1 MGKKIEDINVVD
13 AEVLDFTYPLIN
25 ATVVEVYVNG
35 KLQENYQ
42 GINELA
48 ISYSDN
54 GNKLKL
60 MIKR

>member
-35 KLQENYQ
+35 TLQENYQ

>member
-13 AEVLDFTYPLIN
+13 AEVLDFTYPLLN
-25 ATVVEVYVNG
+25 VDVVEVFVNG

-42 GINELA
+42 GIQEMA
-48 ISYSDN
+48 ISYVEN
-54 GNKLKL
+54 GAKLKL